1 LVNGPCDV
9 FCFGFFWFL
18 SRDWVFERNCCTRLF
33 FFFTFPLIFFLY
45 FPSPHNKNKKKAC
58 EFLFVCKLIFFPAA
72 RLLGAFSCS
81 LLLGGGRSWEKGLFS
96 KFSIFL
102 FFLFFSL
109 LFCSVYLTFFLLFL
123 LPVGFRWREG
133 GRQRKK
139 RNKKERTWIVFFLP
153 HGARPVS
160 GQAGFKNAPPTEAE
174 LHFS

>member
-1 LVNGPCDV
+1 VGKRIVLQILD
-9 FCFGFFWFL
+9 
-18 SRDWVFERNCCTRLF
+18 
-33 FFFTFPLIFFLY
+33 
-45 FPSPHNKNKKKAC
+45 
-58 EFLFVCKLIFFPAA
+58 LFV
-72 RLLGAFSCS
+72 FS
-81 LLLGGGRSWEKGLFS
+81 
-96 KFSIFL
+96 L
-102 FFLFFSL
+102 FFLVV
-109 LFCSVYLTFFLLFL
+109 LFGLFNFFLLFL